1 MTNSKQAYFVQSVM
15 LCAMFLAVLNFAFEG
30 IQGEYGLF
38 ARVNAQAEQDRLSAE
53 LANLNKEIA
62 TMENLTTRLSDQYL
76 DLDLLD
82 QQARSVL
89 GVMRPDE
96 LVLR

>member
-1 MTNSKQAYFVQSVM
+1 VSQARQGTFIPTLVSGLILLVG
-15 LCAMFLAVLNFAFEG
+15 VNFAFEA
-30 IQGEYGLF
+30 IQGDYGLF
-38 ARVNAQAEQDRLSAE
+38 ARLDAEIEVERLRNEYAALTAE
-53 LANLNKEIA
+53 ITA
-62 TMENLTTRLSDQYL
+62 MENLTLRLSDTYL

-89 GVMRPDE
+89 GMVRHDE